1 MNKHHKVNISCTRA
15 LTEMP
20 SSIVMTKIQRCIH
33 DDDHGGH
40 AIACERANKIIK
52 NRKKKKT
59 RVSAEKNKIKRKQ
72 NEFRKIKRKERKTCF
87 AFLLL

>member
-20 SSIVMTKIQRCIH
+20 SPIV
-33 DDDHGGH
+33 
-40 AIACERANKIIK
+40 IATENNKK
-52 NRKKKKT
+52 QNKKT
-59 RVSAEKNKIKRKQ
+59 TVSPEKNKIKRKQ
-72 NEFRKIKRKERKTCF
+72 NEFEEKKKIKRKERKTCF